1 MNNLFKEV
9 SAYLLNDNQIDRAI
23 NTISIEIAKPLITR
37 FEQEKEGKF
46 GIRGINPECEA
57 YFRFALQFI
66 MLLGWVDDD
75 YEPEFEGLQKL
86 ERAQQKAML
95 KDLIDC
101 CELRIKEVEEMDN
114 ERQAE
119 KQTKL

>member
-1 MNNLFKEV
+1 
-9 SAYLLNDNQIDRAI
+9 
-23 NTISIEIAKPLITR
+23 
-37 FEQEKEGKF
+37 
-46 GIRGINPECEA
+46 
-57 YFRFALQFI
+57 

-119 KQTKL
+119 KQTKF